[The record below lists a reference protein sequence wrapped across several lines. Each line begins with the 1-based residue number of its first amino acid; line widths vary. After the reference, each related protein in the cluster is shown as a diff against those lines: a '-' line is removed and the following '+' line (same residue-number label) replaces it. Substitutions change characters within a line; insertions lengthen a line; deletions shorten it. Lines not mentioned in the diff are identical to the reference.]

1 MFAILMY
8 TVQLMFTVIH
18 ETQVMTKDTEAYG
31 YSEHE
36 DATPASFRI
45 FSSLKFMT
53 IDTETQKLS

>member
-1 MFAILMY
+1 
-8 TVQLMFTVIH
+8 MFTVIH
-18 ETQVMTKDTEAYG
+18 ETQVMTKDTAAYG

-36 DATPASFRI
+36 GATPASFRI